1 MQREFVIQSAISGLK
16 GTTKDKAR
24 VGRIFYDKLKARWYV
39 FIIEDDNQFVVVV
52 DRYFI
57 ASKYGYEYKLVVRE
71 GDEISYK
78 DPIATDSF
86 FTNGMPTYTMNYNIL
101 PNMTNITFDDAI
113 EQTENFEASYYRY
126 STTIVQIDKDS
137 KLVPLKSGKLVPDIG
152 DILEDGV
159 VTLVADS
166 FLAKDQG
173 DIAPYAKRY
182 SVQPGSEVISV
193 SLGYRNKIEKL
204 YEESIMVNEDVVN
217 HAIELERFNKDKAWR
232 NNMMFGQLARRQL
245 NGTIKIVT
253 RVRVDNPYLIK
264 IASMDGGKGM
274 AFRSGVE
281 VWDEDGRPLDI
292 IMGKSSLKP
301 ITWFRSYMDYWQT
314 FSSWHG
320 SSDFLSVNP
329 YW

>member
-1 MQREFVIQSAISGLK
+1 MLSKTRYLFELKNKLSVITSRCLYPHSMRATDSRNVSSPRMTMALSQLKNGLSLINGEPPLIMQREFVIQSAISGLK

-137 KLVPLKSGKLVPDIG
+137 NLCHLR
-152 DILEDGV
+152 
-159 VTLVADS
+159 A
-166 FLAKDQG
+166 
-173 DIAPYAKRY
+173 
-182 SVQPGSEVISV
+182 
-193 SLGYRNKIEKL
+193 
-204 YEESIMVNEDVVN
+204 VN
-217 HAIELERFNKDKAWR
+217 
-232 NNMMFGQLARRQL
+232 
-245 NGTIKIVT
+245 
-253 RVRVDNPYLIK
+253 
-264 IASMDGGKGM
+264 
-274 AFRSGVE
+274 
-281 VWDEDGRPLDI
+281 
-292 IMGKSSLKP
+292 
-301 ITWFRSYMDYWQT
+301 
-314 FSSWHG
+314 
-320 SSDFLSVNP
+320 
-329 YW
+329 